1 MVLEKDAEDR
11 VDRSVKNEEGL
22 HSRTKEIPH
31 AKYKEKNLTVL
42 AGSCVETTL

>member
-22 HSRTKEIPH
+22 HSRRKGIPH
-31 AKYKEKNLTVL
+31 TKCKEENLSGLV
-42 AGSCVETTL
+42 